1 MTYYNE
7 VQKKAQAKY
16 DAKATKQIKLK
27 LNITSDKDILDK
39 LDQMDNK
46 QGYIKELIRKDIGS
60 SQDNFSCTNCGHYFK
75 DSEVKNYCPECGTKQ
90 II

>member
-7 VQKKAQAKY
+7 IQKKAQMKY

-39 LDQMDNK
+39 LDQVDNK
-46 QGYIKELIRKDIGS
+46 QGYIKELIRKDMAG
-60 SQDNFSCTNCGHYFK
+60 D
-75 DSEVKNYCPECGTKQ
+75 EE
-90 II
+90 

>member
-7 VQKKAQAKY
+7 IQKKAQAKY

-39 LDQMDNK
+39 LDQVDNK
-46 QGYIKELIRKDIGS
+46 QGYIKELIRKDIMAG
-60 SQDNFSCTNCGHYFK
+60 D
-75 DSEVKNYCPECGTKQ
+75 EE
-90 II
+90 

>member
-7 VQKKAQAKY
+7 VQKKAQMKY

-39 LDQMDNK
+39 LDQVDNK
-46 QGYIKELIRKDIGS
+46 QGYIKELIRKDIMAG
-60 SQDNFSCTNCGHYFK
+60 DT
-75 DSEVKNYCPECGTKQ
+75 E
-90 II
+90 

>member
-7 VQKKAQAKY
+7 VQKKAQMKY

-39 LDQMDNK
+39 LDQVDNK
-46 QGYIKELIRKDIGS
+46 QGYIKELIRKDIMAG
-60 SQDNFSCTNCGHYFK
+60 D
-75 DSEVKNYCPECGTKQ
+75 EE
-90 II
+90 

>member
-7 VQKKAQAKY
+7 VQKKAQMKY

-39 LDQMDNK
+39 LDQVDNK
-46 QGYIKELIRKDIGS
+46 QGYIKDLIRKDIMAG
-60 SQDNFSCTNCGHYFK
+60 DEK
-75 DSEVKNYCPECGTKQ
+75 
-90 II
+90 

>member
-7 VQKKAQAKY
+7 VQKKAQMKY

-39 LDQMDNK
+39 LDQVDNK
-46 QGYIKELIRKDIGS
+46 QGYIKELIRKDIMAG
-60 SQDNFSCTNCGHYFK
+60 DEK
-75 DSEVKNYCPECGTKQ
+75 
-90 II
+90 